1 MNLKQL
7 QELVTDQLYELTN
20 DDFKKVCMLYPRFK
34 ADTPLKFVDN
44 IGDDEKSLNGVLK
57 LVNKQLEGY

>member
-1 MNLKQL
+1 MELQQLKDA
-7 QELVTDQLYELTN
+7 VRDQLYELTTA
-20 DDFKKVCMLYPRFK
+20 DFRKVCMLYPRFK
-34 ADTPLKFVDN
+34 AETPLQFVDK